1 MPAALLMA
9 AATLLHDLSIDNYAN
24 HETIS
29 DLPRKLTEG
38 SGPFCNER
46 PGDLCYYAPWYARW
60 VSQRRSKL
68 RSIQSVPLTM
78 SCQSTVGRFGILSP
92 SRLPGANIEKHV
104 GLIESVVREAL
115 EQKRGA
121 SLPHFVGRRHYRC

>member
-46 PGDLCYYAPWYARW
+46 PGDLCTTAPWYARW

-78 SCQSTVGRFGILSP
+78 SCQSTVGRFGILGATSP
-92 SRLPGANIEKHV
+92 AWSATSKSTSVSSKALSERRLSKSAAPRFPI
-104 GLIESVVREAL
+104 S
-115 EQKRGA
+115 
-121 SLPHFVGRRHYRC
+121 